1 MARVHAASAAVNF
14 QEALVNYELVDLA
27 APYSP
32 HQSHLPHSPVVPVLK
47 EGGVHELHAAAAAA
61 AREDEQQQQE
71 RHQHQQQYAER
82 QQQQQY
88 AQRWEVLKTPSS
100 SGEQLE
106 AS

>member
-1 MARVHAASAAVNF
+1 MTRVHAASAAVTF
-14 QEALVNYELVDLA
+14 EEARVNEELA
-27 APYSP
+27 SP
-32 HQSHLPHSPVVPVLK
+32 PQSQLPHSPVVPVLK

-100 SGEQLE
+100 SGEQLK

>member
-1 MARVHAASAAVNF
+1 MQVRVARVHAASAVNL
-14 QEALVNYELVDLA
+14 QEALVKSSLLDLA
-27 APYSP
+27 PPNYSP
-32 HQSHLPHSPVVPVLK
+32 QQSHLPHSPVGTVLK

-61 AREDEQQQQE
+61 AREDEQQQQQ
-71 RHQHQQQYAER
+71 RH

-100 SGEQLE
+100 SGEQLK